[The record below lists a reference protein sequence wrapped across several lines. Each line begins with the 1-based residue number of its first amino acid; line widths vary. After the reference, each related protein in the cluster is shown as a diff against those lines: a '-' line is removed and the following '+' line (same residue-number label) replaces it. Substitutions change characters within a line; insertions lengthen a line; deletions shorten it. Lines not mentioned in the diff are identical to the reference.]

1 MPFSFYF
8 WIYLGQNKGPFSSLI
23 TVIISGMM
31 NVSLLDILKTCYH
44 KDSVLWQL
52 WIQLA
57 TIFSKVIDITEF
69 EDQFEES
76 KNNGF

>member
-1 MPFSFYF
+1 
-8 WIYLGQNKGPFSSLI
+8 
-23 TVIISGMM
+23 M

-57 TIFSKVIDITEF
+57 TIFSKVTDITEF